1 MPSISIDEEA
11 NNLLKYTRKCDQRD
25 AATSSRNKQADLRQ
39 ARIAEGMVGVDDSDD
54 DEMEITGSRKN
65 VKVAKTSALAKL
77 KSTRKKR
84 VVTSPTMQ
92 DNEPLEIQDSDSD
105 TAPRAGEPS
114 RTRALVVD
122 SPSTKKK
129 RAPKKQTSISTK
141 AAARLARIKSNPYVL
156 DDVDEDDVQPSPA
169 RRRDVDEDETM
180 MDGPYDDSFINDDD
194 DDKSSDIL
202 ASTSPKRRKQTINGN
217 GSEKSK
223 AKPKNKTPVRR
234 KKQVLAEES
243 VGPGLLPI
251 FDDEEDQDFVP
262 DSADEGIAPPHHPP
276 TRSSRKGK
284 QKQVDVDIDAEDE
297 NVIPIGGAYSDGPN
311 DSGEQTET
319 DTPGRTSRSN
329 PRPKNRRV
337 AVLADEHQ
345 ANQTTST
352 TTSNREPDE
361 YGYTDE
367 EPVDLTA
374 EEDPIDG
381 GIIDVDVYDDA
392 PSQRFRAFEA
402 DFGQVKPEPGAG
414 NGGSSTAGGQQGK
427 EADDKN
433 FGGPGGV
440 DEFDDFM
447 FDPGFMDNLDDLDYM
462 DPGVTDD
469 AMNGEFG
476 NVGTSAATDAQGMQ
490 TYTRTAVGGG
500 NSSNAQYSSEEED
513 DATDRFIPIS
523 ALSEEDRDFFLNH
536 WRRSATEAQGLTG
549 SEKQLAESRQQQAQA
564 AANPRGRGRGGRS
577 GGGGWRGRGRGGWRG
592 KR

>member
-1 MPSISIDEEA
+1 MPSVSIDEEVHS
-11 NNLLKYTRKCDQRD
+11 LLKYTWKCDKRD
-25 AATSSRNKQADLRQ
+25 AITSSRNKQADLRQ
-39 ARIAEGMVGVDDSDD
+39 ARAADGMVGVDDSDD
-54 DEMEITGSRKN
+54 DMEITGSRKN
-65 VKVAKTSALAKL
+65 VKIAKTSALAKL

-84 VVTSPTMQ
+84 VVTSPSMR

-105 TAPRAGEPS
+105 IGSRAGGPS
-114 RTRALVVD
+114 RPRALVVD
-122 SPSTKKK
+122 SSPSPKKK
-129 RAPKKQTSISTK
+129 RAPKKQTSISAK

-156 DDVDEDDVQPSPA
+156 DDVDEDDVQPSPP
-169 RRRDVDEDETM
+169 RRRNEIEDEVM
-180 MDGPYDDSFINDDD
+180 LDEPYDDSFINDDD
-194 DDKSSDIL
+194 DGKSSDIL
-202 ASTSPKRRKQTINGN
+202 PATSPKRRKQTTTGN
-217 GSEKSK
+217 GSEKGQ

-243 VGPGLLPI
+243 VGPGGLPI
-251 FDDEEDQDFVP
+251 FDNAEDQDFVP
-262 DSADEGIAPPHHPP
+262 DSADEGIPPLHHPP

-284 QKQVDVDIDAEDE
+284 QKQFDVDIDAEEE

-319 DTPGRTSRSN
+319 DTPGRASTSK
-329 PRPKNRRV
+329 PRLKNRRV

-345 ANQTTST
+345 ANTSSTTSG
-352 TTSNREPDE
+352 NREPDE
-361 YGYTDE
+361 YGYTDD
-367 EPVDLTA
+367 EPVDLTT

-392 PSQRFRAFEA
+392 PSQRFREFEA
-402 DFGQVKPEPGAG
+402 DFGQVKREPGAG
-414 NGGSSTAGGQQGK
+414 NGGPSAGGQQGK
-427 EADDKN
+427 ADDRN
-433 FGGPGGV
+433 MGGA

-447 FDPGFMDNLDDLDYM
+447 FDQGFMDNLDGLDYM

-469 AMNGEFG
+469 AMNGEFR
-476 NVGTSAATDAQGMQ
+476 NTDAGATNGAQEVQ
-490 TYTRTAVGGG
+490 TYTRAAAGAAGV
-500 NSSNAQYSSEEED
+500 NSSNVQYSSEED
-513 DATDRFIPIS
+513 DDPNDRFIPIS